1 MRKGADCL
9 SKWVGEAEKQ
19 LRLLFEQAKKYQ
31 PSIIFFDEIDGL
43 TPVRSSKQD
52 QIHSSIVSTILAL
65 MDGLDSR
72 GQVIVI
78 GATNRVDSID
88 PALRRPGRF
97 DRELYFDLPNVEGRK
112 EILQIHTKKWKYQ
125 LPPDLLSELAE
136 ETKGYAGADLKSL
149 CSEAA
154 LQAIHRCFPQ
164 IYESSKKLKIEE
176 DQIQVEMKD
185 FENALL
191 KITPCSYR
199 SNPQHSERLPS
210 YLQPLLSTYQETSLS
225 LITSLFPWNNP
236 SFTTSIHSWPL
247 FFLYSESLPLVDYVA
262 KSILFSLDSCH
273 LCQLDLLSSSHEGS
287 LMEVLLTRIH
297 EAYQQA
303 PSILYIPHVHSI
315 LQLIPDFPS
324 ILQTAIHSLPSSS
337 PVLLFLTANQ
347 DIQSMEEFTCI
358 FDPPSTPVSFALSTS
373 FSTSLIP
380 FFKQLLPYLLHFEP
394 EPSEPEPLP
403 IIEECIEEKKPVYT
417 EEELK
422 HIRIKEDHYFRELR
436 CFFRELLFSL
446 TRNSRYRCFNEAVK
460 EEDVPDYYEII
471 KNPMCFDTMFMKLE
485 NNEYFTLDSFLTDI
499 HLIQQNAKEYNPS
512 TPSGKRIVRAAASMV
527 DEVDSTVYRFR
538 KKVGYDLFERC
549 NSAVKRREEE
559 KREKEEKKNEV
570 KNELSNELMEE
581 EPAVNEPAVNE
592 PIVNEPVVSEPIV
605 NEPVFITRTTK
616 EKEVVDEELRKQA
629 EDVLDTIAN
638 RLVDCDFDKLNETY
652 LQIAHVCTQLDNEHT
667 PIQEKI
673 QV

>member
-97 DRELYFDLPNVEGRK
+97 DRELYFDLPDIEGRK

-164 IYESSKKLKIEE
+164 IYESNKKLKIKEE
-176 DQIQVEMKD
+176 QIQVEMKD

-210 YLQPLLSTYQETSLS
+210 YLQPLLTSYHETSLS
-225 LITSLFPWNNP
+225 LISSLFPWNNP
-236 SFTTSIHSWPL
+236 SFTISIHSWPL

-262 KSILFSLDSCH
+262 KSLLFSLDSCH
-273 LCQLDLLSSSHEGS
+273 LCQVDLLSSSHEGS
-287 LMEVLLTRIH
+287 LMEVLLARIH

-303 PSILYIPHVHSI
+303 PAILYIPHIHSI
-315 LQLIPDFPS
+315 LQLVPDFPS

-347 DIQSMEEFTCI
+347 NLQSTEEFSCL
-358 FDPPSTPVSFALSTS
+358 FEPPSTPVSFALSTS
-373 FSTSLIP
+373 FSSSSVSP
-380 FFKQLLPYLLHFEP
+380 FFQQLLPHLLHFEP

-403 IIEECIEEKKPVYT
+403 IIEECIEEEKKPVYS

-485 NNEYFTLDSFLTDI
+485 NNEYFTLDSFLADI
-499 HLIQQNAKEYNPS
+499 QLIQQNAKEYNPS

-549 NSAVKRREEE
+549 NNAVKRREEE
-559 KREKEEKKNEV
+559 KKEKEKKSEV

-581 EPAVNEPAVNE
+581 EEE
-592 PIVNEPVVSEPIV
+592 EEPVVSEP
-605 NEPVFITRTTK
+605 VFITRSMK
-616 EKEVVDEELRKQA
+616 EEEVIDEGLRKQA
-629 EDVLDTIAN
+629 EEVLDTIAS
-638 RLVDCDFDKLNETY
+638 RLFDCDFDKLNETY
-652 LQIAHVCTQLDNEHT
+652 LRIAHMCNELDNEHT
-667 PIQEKI
+667 SIQEKI
-673 QV
+673 EVRIIVLY

>member
-97 DRELYFDLPNVEGRK
+97 DRELYFDLPDIEGRK

-164 IYESSKKLKIEE
+164 IYESNKKLKIKEE
-176 DQIQVEMKD
+176 QIQVEMKD

-210 YLQPLLSTYQETSLS
+210 YLQPLLISYHETSLS
-225 LITSLFPWNNP
+225 LISSLFPWNNP
-236 SFTTSIHSWPL
+236 SFTISIHSWPL

-262 KSILFSLDSCH
+262 KSLLFSLDSCH
-273 LCQLDLLSSSHEGS
+273 LCQVDLLSSSHEGS
-287 LMEVLLTRIH
+287 LMEVLLARIH

-303 PSILYIPHVHSI
+303 PAILYIPHIHSI
-315 LQLIPDFPS
+315 LQLVPDFPS

-347 DIQSMEEFTCI
+347 DLQSTEEFSCL
-358 FDPPSTPVSFALSTS
+358 FEPPSTPVSFALSTS
-373 FSTSLIP
+373 FSSSSVSP
-380 FFKQLLPYLLHFEP
+380 FFQQLLPHLLHFEP

-403 IIEECIEEKKPVYT
+403 IIEECIEEEKKPVYS

-485 NNEYFTLDSFLTDI
+485 NNEYFTLDSFLADI
-499 HLIQQNAKEYNPS
+499 QLIQQNAKEYNPS

-549 NSAVKRREEE
+549 NNAVKRREEE
-559 KREKEEKKNEV
+559 KKEKEKKSEV

-581 EPAVNEPAVNE
+581 EEE
-592 PIVNEPVVSEPIV
+592 EEPVVSEP
-605 NEPVFITRTTK
+605 VFITRSMK
-616 EKEVVDEELRKQA
+616 EEEVIDEGLRKQA
-629 EDVLDTIAN
+629 EEVLDTIAS
-638 RLVDCDFDKLNETY
+638 RLFDCNFDKLNETY
-652 LQIAHVCTQLDNEHT
+652 LRIAHMCNELDNEHT
-667 PIQEKI
+667 SIQEKI
-673 QV
+673 EVRIIVLY